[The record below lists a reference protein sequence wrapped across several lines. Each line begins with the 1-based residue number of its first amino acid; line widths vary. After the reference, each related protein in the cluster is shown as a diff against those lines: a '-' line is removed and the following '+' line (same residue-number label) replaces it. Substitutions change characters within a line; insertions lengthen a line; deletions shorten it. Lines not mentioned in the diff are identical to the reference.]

1 MHIRYLKG
9 CLLPAPIIFLV
20 LLLTCLTLAFGTE
33 KENQI
38 KLDFLHVA

>member
-9 CLLPAPIIFLV
+9 CLLPALV